1 MLHRKSLEDEI
12 KALQARLAQAEAG
25 SLADAAV
32 DGVLV
37 ARKDGLSADELKQ
50 LAVATRE
57 GSGLRAVVLAGSPD
71 GQRVALVG
79 AATKD
84 AGIAVNTLIAEI
96 AKVVG
101 GGGGGKDPT
110 LATAGGRD
118 VSAIDEALALA
129 RERLGLPAS

>member
-1 MLHRKSLEDEI
+1 MEDEI

-57 GSGLRAVVLAGSPD
+57 GSGLRAVVLVGSPD

-118 VSAIDEALALA
+118 VSAIDDALALA
-129 RERLGLPAS
+129 RARLGLPGS